1 MAGGKGQRL
10 NPFSE
15 LLPKPLIPINGKPV
29 IDHLKKIFLN
39 NGIRKIYI
47 TVNYKKNIIK
57 SYLKI
62 SFRAPDFHILR
73 KKPLGTASSL
83 GLLKKKYVKIY

>member
-29 IDHLKKIFLN
+29 IDHLIENF
-39 NGIRKIYI
+39 
-47 TVNYKKNIIK
+47 
-57 SYLKI
+57 
-62 SFRAPDFHILR
+62 
-73 KKPLGTASSL
+73 
-83 GLLKKKYVKIY
+83 

>member
-1 MAGGKGQRL
+1 MAGGKGQGP

-29 IDHLKKIFLN
+29 IDHLIENFLN

-47 TVNYKKNIIK
+47 TLNYKKNIK

-62 SFRAPDFHILR
+62 NFRAPNFFV
-73 KKPLGTASSL
+73 
-83 GLLKKKYVKIY
+83 Y